1 MATVISWNTTVHTTV
16 PKFSPDYRFELFNSG
31 ALGWMIS
38 EERFFKPLRKWVDM
52 LKVRYSIGEV
62 GDDNLGIRFLY
73 ATQWA
78 YGGKSF
84 HGLNNRTESP
94 YTWYK
99 EATVG
104 NPDVHWETALKQN
117 IGVDYAFFDGLLAG
131 SLEFFYDKRSDILVA
146 SDKRATPGYLGI
158 SAPAANLGRVRTKGY
173 ELELRVNKTLNNGL
187 RLWGNFNMTH
197 AENKILK
204 YDDPV
209 LRPAYQKSEGF
220 AIGQDHAHLTAGFAN
235 TWDEVFAMPTHN
247 TMNDQK
253 LPGQYITMDYNGD
266 GVIDA
271 NDSAPYGYT
280 GTPENTYN
288 ATIGFDYKGFSCFV
302 QFYGVT
308 NVNRYVGFTSL
319 HNNVNT
325 VFDEGVFWSKD
336 RFDADAPMPRINS
349 TPSYYEGTRFHYD
362 GSFIRLKNA
371 EVAYT
376 FTQPWVKKIGLNRFK
391 IFLNGNNLW
400 VWSRMPDDRESNFA
414 GTGLASQGAYPT
426 VRRFNLGIKFD
437 L

>member
-1 MATVISWNTTVHTTV
+1 MC
-16 PKFSPDYRFELFNSG
+16 
-31 ALGWMIS
+31 
-38 EERFFKPLRKWVDM
+38 
-52 LKVRYSIGEV
+52 
-62 GDDNLGIRFLY
+62 IRD
-73 ATQWA
+73 
-78 YGGKSF
+78 S
-84 HGLNNRTESP
+84 
-94 YTWYK
+94 
-99 EATVG
+99 
-104 NPDVHWETALKQN
+104 
-117 IGVDYAFFDGLLAG
+117 
-131 SLEFFYDKRSDILVA
+131 
-146 SDKRATPGYLGI
+146 
-158 SAPAANLGRVRTKGY
+158 
-173 ELELRVNKTLNNGL
+173 
-187 RLWGNFNMTH
+187 
-197 AENKILK
+197 
-204 YDDPV
+204 
-209 LRPAYQKSEGF
+209 
-220 AIGQDHAHLTAGFAN
+220 
-235 TWDEVFAMPTHN
+235 
-247 TMNDQK
+247 
-253 LPGQYITMDYNGD
+253 